1 MEETKYTTI
10 IFDLDGTL
18 FYTSDDIAI
27 SANLTLDKLGFK
39 QLDKDNIISHVG
51 GGIHN
56 SISRILG
63 DAAHDNPE
71 YSWDATFVDN
81 VVKTYRKIYAEHY
94 LDTTKPYPGV
104 EVTLEK
110 LHENNLNL
118 AVVSNK
124 TIEFTRLIV
133 EHFHMD
139 KYFDVILGGDSLDNK
154 KPHHE
159 PLEHVINHYNS
170 DKNET
175 IIVGDTEKDIAAATN
190 AGIASCG
197 VTYGMRSPEDIKA
210 MKPDFVID
218 KFDEIRDVLT
228 L

>member
-1 MEETKYTTI
+1 MQHKFFLEVLVLFLLFFHQIQRFLFCAVLLQLIHTSELLLLCLLFEIYLMFSHTI
-10 IFDLDGTL
+10 FQKILH
-18 FYTSDDIAI
+18 
-27 SANLTLDKLGFK
+27 
-39 QLDKDNIISHVG
+39 HVF
-51 GGIHN
+51 
-56 SISRILG
+56 LLE
-63 DAAHDNPE
+63 P
-71 YSWDATFVDN
+71 
-81 VVKTYRKIYAEHY
+81 
-94 LDTTKPYPGV
+94 
-104 EVTLEK
+104 LEK

-124 TIEFTRLIV
+124 TIEFTRPIV

-197 VTYGMRSPEDIKA
+197 VTYGMRNPEDIKA